1 MQNLL
6 FYISSRARGT
16 ILNRSWQGVC
26 GTLRQKDEWTMP
38 LHTDIVHNELTLLYV
53 GKLIS
58 RPRQGREILTQA
70 DHSSFNFYHENPT
83 IWYTR
88 AYSSLA
94 RKYRSNIFLEYLF
107 LNFIIDCLK
116 FFCCRIIRWYVE
128 RLCDIIKNI
137 LTLNSITCCIDIT
150 ICSMPTPHVLLV
162 PFLDW
167 KQFKYHI
174 TKSVV
179 VRLQNSV
186 E

>member
-26 GTLRQKDEWTMP
+26 VTLRQKDEWTMP
-38 LHTDIVHNELTLLYV
+38 LLTDIVHNELTLLYV

-70 DHSSFNFYHENPT
+70 DHSSCNFYHENPT

-94 RKYRSNIFLEYLF
+94 RKYRSHIFLEYLF

-128 RLCDIIKNI
+128 RLWYYKEYLD
-137 LTLNSITCCIDIT
+137 
-150 ICSMPTPHVLLV
+150 PQFYYLLY
-162 PFLDW
+162 W
-167 KQFKYHI
+167 YHDMFHAHAAR
-174 TKSVV
+174 VARPV
-179 VRLQNSV
+179 FRLKTV
-186 E
+186 